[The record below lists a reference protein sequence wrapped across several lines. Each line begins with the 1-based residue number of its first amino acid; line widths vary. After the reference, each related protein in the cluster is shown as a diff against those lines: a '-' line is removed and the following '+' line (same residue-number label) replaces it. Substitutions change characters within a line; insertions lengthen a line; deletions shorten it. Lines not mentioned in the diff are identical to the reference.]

1 MKTKTF
7 TFLLVVF
14 FTVGNAQVT
23 AGLIQYFK
31 FDNSYTNE
39 ANTVSF
45 SPTSFD
51 YDRSGYPNSAIRM
64 TYTLQSQATIPGL
77 PYGNAPRTIAF
88 WTRSLADAGLN
99 YGPIF
104 TYGTGTSGNACG
116 GGVSVDRTMFM
127 SHTDN
132 YTIMMGG
139 NPNNVGTWYHF
150 VMTYDGTTAKMYR
163 NGQ

>member
-64 TYTLQSQATIPGL
+64 TE
-77 PYGNAPRTIAF
+77 
-88 WTRSLADAGLN
+88 
-99 YGPIF
+99 
-104 TYGTGTSGNACG
+104 
-116 GGVSVDRTMFM
+116 
-127 SHTDN
+127 
-132 YTIMMGG
+132 
-139 NPNNVGTWYHF
+139 
-150 VMTYDGTTAKMYR
+150 
-163 NGQ
+163 